1 MTVDAIKGAVLLFL
15 VVIVQVAIVSAYRPL
30 GGSADL
36 VLVTLLA
43 LALLRGSIFGA
54 IGGFAAGFLLD
65 SAHLATLGV
74 TSLLL
79 TIGGF
84 LIGRYGETTAR
95 DRFHAPFTSVGVVTI
110 LYALGT
116 LALRFVLG
124 NPAPIDR
131 VFTELPA
138 VFLWNLVL
146 TMPVYAVCR
155 RLFPPIDP
163 GHRIHD
169 VRLIGVSQTAPRGGG
184 G

>member
-1 MTVDAIKGAVLLFL
+1 MTLDALKAAVLLFL
-15 VVIVQVAIVSAYRPL
+15 VVVVQVSIVSAYHPL

-54 IGGFAAGFLLD
+54 IAGFAAGFLLD
-65 SAHLATLGV
+65 SAHLSTLGV

-79 TIGGF
+79 TVGGF

-110 LYALGT
+110 LYAFGT

-124 NPAPIDR
+124 DPAPLSRAI
-131 VFTELPA
+131 TELPA
-138 VFLWNLVL
+138 VFVWNLVL

-155 RLFPPIDP
+155 WLFPPIDP

-169 VRLIGVSQTAPRGGG
+169 VRLIGVSQTAPSGGG
-184 G
+184 S